1 MDPCAGS
8 KMAESARGFVGD
20 EDGSVAPIASV
31 RDPLARTPSVTY
43 PLRLMH
49 VLDAL
54 GNPVRRAILQEL
66 RGGPRAVGE
75 IAAGLPVSRPA
86 VSRHLRVLEDAGLV
100 QAREEG
106 ARNIYS
112 IRMQGFASVREFVD
126 DFWDTALARLEELA
140 RR

>member
-1 MDPCAGS
+1 MDPCAES
-8 KMAESARGFVGD
+8 KMAESARGFVGH

-31 RDPLARTPSVTY
+31 RDPLARTPFV
-43 PLRLMH
+43 M
-49 VLDAL
+49 

-86 VSRHLRVLEDAGLV
+86 VSRRLRVLEDAGVV

-106 ARNIYS
+106 RGTSTPSACT
-112 IRMQGFASVREFVD
+112 ASPAAPWFIC
-126 DFWDTALARLEELA
+126 LPYPM
-140 RR
+140 